1 MEIYREYLLKSEK
14 EKIPFKVPQRSHV
27 VQNPKKNRDGKI
39 REKRVLQR
47 IRRPFEITLK
57 RNKWQIENKTK

>member
-27 VQNPKKNRDGKI
+27 VQNPKKKQRWKNK
-39 REKRVLQR
+39 REKGSS
-47 IRRPFEITLK
+47 EDKETLG
-57 RNKWQIENKTK
+57 NNIEKKQMAN